1 MAYNNAPQK
10 GSYKKMNMKELVK
23 QDNVQTMLKSTLQ
36 DKASQFA
43 TSLVSI
49 VNSNQSLKNVDQ
61 MSVINSAM
69 VAATL
74 NLPINQNLGYMW
86 LVPYKGQAQ
95 AQMGYKGYIQLAMR
109 TGQYKALNAV
119 AVCEGEL
126 GSWNALTEE
135 VEYNPEK
142 KKSDKVIGYIGYFRL
157 LNGFEK
163 TVYWTKDQIE
173 SHRMQFSK
181 MSSGKNPS
189 GVWQSN
195 YDAMAMKTVLKSLLS
210 KWGPMSTDMATA
222 IEHDT
227 DDQPDPIGSPDMEGA
242 NEQEFPDDQESG
254 RKEINAD
261 EVTRNGNK
269 HHVHVSNGSAET
281 KSPADES
288 FADLLSGADF

>member
-181 MSSGKNPS
+181 MSSGKKPS

-227 DDQPDPIGSPDMEGA
+227 DDQPDPIGTPDMEGA
-242 NEQEFPDDQESG
+242 NEQDFPDDKESG
-254 RKEINAD
+254 RKEIDAD
-261 EVTRNGNK
+261 ETTGNGDQR
-269 HHVHVSNGSAET
+269 HASNDSAEP
-281 KSPADES
+281 KSSADES